1 MGPCAGGDVYSP
13 ALTDFIFM
21 VKDTSYMFV
30 TGPDVVKTVTN
41 ETVSAEDLGGA
52 RVHAGKSG
60 VADGAF
66 ENDLEAMTQV
76 RRLVDFLPLSNREK
90 PPVRATFDDPE
101 RDEPSLDTLIPTN
114 PNKPY
119 DMKELIL
126 KTVDEADFFEIGKDF
141 AKNIITGFARMDG
154 ASIGIVANQPQVLAG
169 VLDIDASR
177 KAARFVRFC
186 DAFGIPIITLVDVP
200 GFMPG
205 TKQEYGGLI
214 KHGAKLLFAYAEATV
229 PKVTVITRKAYGG
242 AYDVMSSKHL
252 RGDVN
257 YAWPTAEIAVMGAK
271 GAVEIIFRADIGDAE
286 KLAAR
291 EAEYKARFANPF
303 VAASRGY
310 IDDVIKPHGT
320 RRRII
325 RALKSLKHKTLTNP
339 WKKHDNIPL

>member
-1 MGPCAGGDVYSP
+1 
-13 ALTDFIFM
+13 
-21 VKDTSYMFV
+21 MFV